1 MTLDEAVTRLSD
13 AMGFEV
19 ELVKGEPGTTA
30 FAIEAADP
38 KDWALRLSV
47 FVELREK
54 LSGGT
59 EAVIA
64 QLGMEP
70 RDWSRTEAITKTAV
84 RELPFEALTAV
95 GVALLESGPLGTAAS
110 AVAARPA
117 IASVLA
123 AKPGPRAV
131 NNEFFERVAEVARY
145 AAGERQRLGRH
156 KAPSVEAYVA
166 DKLNYSPDA
175 VKNWLKQARRL
186 GYLEPGELRNP
197 KAFAEA
203 KRTLEIADVPP
214 ERQFSTYID
223 DEDDQ

>member
-1 MTLDEAVTRLSD
+1 MTLDEAVARLSD
-13 AMGFEV
+13 AMRFEV
-19 ELVKGEPGTTA
+19 ELVKGEPGTSG

-59 EAVIA
+59 EAVIV

-70 RDWSRTEAITKTAV
+70 RDWFLTEAITKTAV

-131 NNEFFERVAEVARY
+131 NDEFFRRVAEVARD
-145 AAGERQRLGRH
+145 AARQRQDLGRD
-156 KAPSVEAYVA
+156 KVPSVEAYVA
-166 DKLNYSPDA
+166 DKLGYSKHA
-175 VKNWLKQARRL
+175 AKNWLKQARRL

-197 KAFAEA
+197 RAFAEA
-203 KRTLEIADVPP
+203 RRALETADVPP
-214 ERQFSTYID
+214 ELQFSTYID